1 MKYLIRHTYQ
11 CKRGQG
17 PVYLENLK
25 VLLNILRK
33 EGMADTKVCVDVTAG
48 MDMVVWD
55 LEVDSLD
62 QFYAFQR
69 AGYVDP
75 DEQSSAYVKG
85 MNESTVSGSRD
96 IFEILD
102 L

>member
-1 MKYLIRHTYQ
+1 MRYLIRHTYQ

-25 VLLNILRK
+25 VLLNILRS
-33 EGMADTKVCVDVTAG
+33 EGMPDSKVCVDVTSS

-69 AGYVDP
+69 AGYVEP

>member
-1 MKYLIRHTYQ
+1 MSD
-11 CKRGQG
+11 
-17 PVYLENLK
+17 V
-25 VLLNILRK
+25 
-33 EGMADTKVCVDVTAG
+33 KVCVDVTSS

-69 AGYVDP
+69 AGYVEP

-96 IFEILD
+96 IFEILE

>member
-1 MKYLIRHTYQ
+1 MS
-11 CKRGQG
+11 
-17 PVYLENLK
+17 
-25 VLLNILRK
+25 
-33 EGMADTKVCVDVTAG
+33 DTKVCVDVTAG

-75 DEQSSAYVKG
+75 DEQSSAYVNG

-96 IFEILD
+96 IFEIVD